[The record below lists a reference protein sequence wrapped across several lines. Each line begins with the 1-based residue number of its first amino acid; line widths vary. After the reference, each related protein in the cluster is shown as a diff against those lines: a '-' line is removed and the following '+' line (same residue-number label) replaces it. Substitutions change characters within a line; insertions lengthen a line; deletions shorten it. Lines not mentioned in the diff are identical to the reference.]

1 MYLTRE
7 EDNDLSART
16 SERKRSDLYNR
27 AKYINTIKPNMYISI
42 HLNATTSSSWK
53 GLQVFY
59 NKNNEENKVI
69 AETITNNLKNNINNI
84 REVKEENKYYM
95 YKYIKYPGVLIEAG
109 FISNPDENYLLRQ
122 EEYQNKLI
130 ILIADA
136 IEKYYQ
142 KSQKYFS
149 KNQKKYILIIGDGMQ
164 KIYLIYDEYNP
175 PVECDYGFIKEMIYL
190 GFLYPLKKR
199 NYKMFYIML
208 LTEVAVSSLIMAFIP
223 FKVGIITCI
232 LMLLLTNILFAGNYN
247 MIVIE
252 ELLKEGYIPM
262 DHNSSELLIKKGI
275 YFKLQ

>member
-1 MYLTRE
+1 MNKYKLLILICFFLLTISLPNVTASINNLNLLGKIIVLDANHGGTDSGAKNGKIVEKELNLLLVKKLEKELISRGATVYLTRE

-142 KSQKYFS
+142 K
-149 KNQKKYILIIGDGMQ
+149 
-164 KIYLIYDEYNP
+164 
-175 PVECDYGFIKEMIYL
+175 
-190 GFLYPLKKR
+190 
-199 NYKMFYIML
+199 
-208 LTEVAVSSLIMAFIP
+208 
-223 FKVGIITCI
+223 
-232 LMLLLTNILFAGNYN
+232 
-247 MIVIE
+247 
-252 ELLKEGYIPM
+252 
-262 DHNSSELLIKKGI
+262 
-275 YFKLQ
+275 

>member
-1 MYLTRE
+1 MNKYKLLILICFFLLTISLPNVTASINNLNLLGKIIVLDAGHGGNDSGAKNGKIVEKELNLLLVKKLEKELISRGATVYLTRE

-84 REVKEENKYYM
+84 REVKEENKYDM

-130 ILIADA
+130 IIPCLL
-136 IEKYYQ
+136 
-142 KSQKYFS
+142 FS
-149 KNQKKYILIIGDGMQ
+149 L
-164 KIYLIYDEYNP
+164 
-175 PVECDYGFIKEMIYL
+175 YL
-190 GFLYPLKKR
+190 GSLH
-199 NYKMFYIML
+199 L
-208 LTEVAVSSLIMAFIP
+208 L
-223 FKVGIITCI
+223 C
-232 LMLLLTNILFAGNYN
+232 
-247 MIVIE
+247 
-252 ELLKEGYIPM
+252 
-262 DHNSSELLIKKGI
+262 
-275 YFKLQ
+275 Q

>member
-1 MYLTRE
+1 MNKYKLLILICFFLLTISLPNVTASINNLNLLGKIIVLDAGHGGTDSGAKNGKIVEKELNLLLVKKLEKELISRGATVYLTRE

-27 AKYINTIKPNMYISI
+27 AKYINIIKPNMYISI

-142 KSQKYFS
+142 K
-149 KNQKKYILIIGDGMQ
+149 
-164 KIYLIYDEYNP
+164 
-175 PVECDYGFIKEMIYL
+175 
-190 GFLYPLKKR
+190 
-199 NYKMFYIML
+199 
-208 LTEVAVSSLIMAFIP
+208 
-223 FKVGIITCI
+223 
-232 LMLLLTNILFAGNYN
+232 
-247 MIVIE
+247 
-252 ELLKEGYIPM
+252 
-262 DHNSSELLIKKGI
+262 
-275 YFKLQ
+275 

>member
-1 MYLTRE
+1 MNKYKLLILICFFLLTISLPNVTASINNLNLLGKIIVLDAGHGGTDSGAKNGKIVEKELISRGATVYLTRE

-130 ILIADA
+130 TLIADA

-142 KSQKYFS
+142 K
-149 KNQKKYILIIGDGMQ
+149 
-164 KIYLIYDEYNP
+164 
-175 PVECDYGFIKEMIYL
+175 
-190 GFLYPLKKR
+190 
-199 NYKMFYIML
+199 
-208 LTEVAVSSLIMAFIP
+208 
-223 FKVGIITCI
+223 
-232 LMLLLTNILFAGNYN
+232 
-247 MIVIE
+247 
-252 ELLKEGYIPM
+252 
-262 DHNSSELLIKKGI
+262 
-275 YFKLQ
+275 

>member
-1 MYLTRE
+1 MNKYKLLILICFFLLTISLPNVTASINNLNLLGKIIVLDAGHGGTDSGAKNDKIVEKELNLLLVKKLEKELISRGSTVYLTRE

-142 KSQKYFS
+142 K
-149 KNQKKYILIIGDGMQ
+149 
-164 KIYLIYDEYNP
+164 
-175 PVECDYGFIKEMIYL
+175 
-190 GFLYPLKKR
+190 
-199 NYKMFYIML
+199 
-208 LTEVAVSSLIMAFIP
+208 
-223 FKVGIITCI
+223 
-232 LMLLLTNILFAGNYN
+232 
-247 MIVIE
+247 
-252 ELLKEGYIPM
+252 
-262 DHNSSELLIKKGI
+262 
-275 YFKLQ
+275 

>member
-1 MYLTRE
+1 MNKYKLLILICFFLLTISLPNVTASINNLNLLGKIIVLDAGHGGNDSGAKNGKIVEKELNLLLVKKLEKELISRGATVYLTRE

-69 AETITNNLKNNINNI
+69 AETITNNLNNNINNI

-142 KSQKYFS
+142 K
-149 KNQKKYILIIGDGMQ
+149 
-164 KIYLIYDEYNP
+164 
-175 PVECDYGFIKEMIYL
+175 
-190 GFLYPLKKR
+190 
-199 NYKMFYIML
+199 
-208 LTEVAVSSLIMAFIP
+208 
-223 FKVGIITCI
+223 
-232 LMLLLTNILFAGNYN
+232 
-247 MIVIE
+247 
-252 ELLKEGYIPM
+252 
-262 DHNSSELLIKKGI
+262 
-275 YFKLQ
+275 

>member
-1 MYLTRE
+1 MNKYKLLIIICFFLLTISLPNVTASINNLNLLGKIIVLDAGHGGTDSGAKNGKIVEKELISRGATVYLTRE

-130 ILIADA
+130 TLIADA

-142 KSQKYFS
+142 K
-149 KNQKKYILIIGDGMQ
+149 
-164 KIYLIYDEYNP
+164 
-175 PVECDYGFIKEMIYL
+175 
-190 GFLYPLKKR
+190 
-199 NYKMFYIML
+199 
-208 LTEVAVSSLIMAFIP
+208 
-223 FKVGIITCI
+223 
-232 LMLLLTNILFAGNYN
+232 
-247 MIVIE
+247 
-252 ELLKEGYIPM
+252 
-262 DHNSSELLIKKGI
+262 
-275 YFKLQ
+275 

>member
-1 MYLTRE
+1 MNKYKLLILICFFLLTISLPNVTASINNLNLLGKIIVLDAGHGGTDSGAKNGKIVEKELNLLLVKKLEKELISRGATVYLTRE

-16 SERKRSDLYNR
+16 SGRKRSDLYNR

-142 KSQKYFS
+142 K
-149 KNQKKYILIIGDGMQ
+149 
-164 KIYLIYDEYNP
+164 
-175 PVECDYGFIKEMIYL
+175 
-190 GFLYPLKKR
+190 
-199 NYKMFYIML
+199 
-208 LTEVAVSSLIMAFIP
+208 
-223 FKVGIITCI
+223 
-232 LMLLLTNILFAGNYN
+232 
-247 MIVIE
+247 
-252 ELLKEGYIPM
+252 
-262 DHNSSELLIKKGI
+262 
-275 YFKLQ
+275 

>member
-1 MYLTRE
+1 MQVMAVLIPEQKMVKIVEKELNLLLVKKLEKELISRGATVYLTRE

-136 IEKYYQ
+136 MKNIY
-142 KSQKYFS
+142 KSNKKYFS
-149 KNQKKYILIIGDGMQ
+149 KKPKKVYT
-164 KIYLIYDEYNP
+164 YN
-175 PVECDYGFIKEMIYL
+175 
-190 GFLYPLKKR
+190 R
-199 NYKMFYIML
+199 
-208 LTEVAVSSLIMAFIP
+208 
-223 FKVGIITCI
+223 
-232 LMLLLTNILFAGNYN
+232 
-247 MIVIE
+247 
-252 ELLKEGYIPM
+252 
-262 DHNSSELLIKKGI
+262 
-275 YFKLQ
+275 

>member
-1 MYLTRE
+1 MNKYKLLILICFFLLTISLPNVTASINNLNLLGKKIVLDAGHGGTDSGAKNGKIVEKELNLLLVKKLEKELISRGATVYLTRE

-27 AKYINTIKPNMYISI
+27 AKYINAIKPNMYISI

-142 KSQKYFS
+142 K
-149 KNQKKYILIIGDGMQ
+149 
-164 KIYLIYDEYNP
+164 
-175 PVECDYGFIKEMIYL
+175 
-190 GFLYPLKKR
+190 
-199 NYKMFYIML
+199 
-208 LTEVAVSSLIMAFIP
+208 
-223 FKVGIITCI
+223 
-232 LMLLLTNILFAGNYN
+232 
-247 MIVIE
+247 
-252 ELLKEGYIPM
+252 
-262 DHNSSELLIKKGI
+262 
-275 YFKLQ
+275 